1 MNIARYFIPALLVF
15 CLPAS
20 ASQSD
25 IDNDGLDDLF
35 EQQLLERFTPSW
47 MLSEKE
53 CDSLPAEFR
62 PGERSPQ
69 LLAKNG
75 TIYGQVFPIDLPGRA
90 GAFIEVHYYHLWSRD
105 CGLNGHALDAEH
117 VSALLSAG
125 KPEDSAS
132 AWKAEYWYAAA
143 HEDTACD
150 SSHAIRSSS
159 IHAELHGPTVWI
171 SAGKHASFLDGSLC
185 SGGCGCDNC
194 SDMKPVEFS
203 RIVNIG
209 EPGAPMNDI
218 LWTQWPGWPLA
229 AKMGTDFPE
238 PVLVKLDAAELAV
251 MTPVNES
258 HAPVKTTI
266 LVGSSS
272 TEAVISANKKT
283 ETALSS
289 TSGAVRKSLDKS
301 KKGTGNFLI
310 RAARGVRKALGGG
323 DDVNPNGE

>member
-1 MNIARYFIPALLVF
+1 MNIARYFILVPLVF
-15 CLPAS
+15 CMPAA

-25 IDNDGLDDLF
+25 IDNDGLNDLF
-35 EQQLLERFTPSW
+35 EQRLLERFAPTW
-47 MLSEKE
+47 LLSEKE

-62 PGERSPQ
+62 SGERSPQ
-69 LLAKNG
+69 LLARNG

-90 GAFIEVHYYHLWSRD
+90 GVFIEVHYYHLWNRD
-105 CGLNGHALDAEH
+105 CSLNGHDLDAEH

-125 KPEDSAS
+125 KPADSAS

-159 IHAELHGPTVWI
+159 IHAELRGPTVWI

-185 SGGCGCDNC
+185 RGGCGCDNC
-194 SDMKPVEFS
+194 SDMKPVEIS
-203 RIVNIG
+203 RLVNLG

-238 PVLVKLDAAELAV
+238 PVLAKLDAAEPTA

-266 LVGSSS
+266 LVGGST
-272 TEAVISANKKT
+272 TEAVLSANKKT
-283 ETALSS
+283 GTAFSS
-289 TSGAVRKSLDKS
+289 TSGAVRTSLDKS
-301 KKGTGNFLI
+301 RKGTGNFLI

-323 DDVNPNGE
+323 GVNPNEE